1 MAVETFFII
10 AVNDDGSLTSH
21 TQWPDEPIVPQR
33 FATTYDIFQSSKQIV
48 DEFEQ
53 QVLAERIAKMVAAQL
68 TVKEAPSVP
77 DRLKDALKERGIDPE
92 SIAPTA

>member
-21 TQWPDEPIVPQR
+21 AQWPETPLAANR
-33 FATTYDIFQSSKQIV
+33 LATTFDIYQSSKQIV

-53 QVLAERIAKMVAAQL
+53 QALADRIARTVVASMKPP
-68 TVKEAPSVP
+68 TTSVPSVVA
-77 DRLKDALKERGIDPE
+77 DALKERGINPE
-92 SIAPTA
+92 SITPAD